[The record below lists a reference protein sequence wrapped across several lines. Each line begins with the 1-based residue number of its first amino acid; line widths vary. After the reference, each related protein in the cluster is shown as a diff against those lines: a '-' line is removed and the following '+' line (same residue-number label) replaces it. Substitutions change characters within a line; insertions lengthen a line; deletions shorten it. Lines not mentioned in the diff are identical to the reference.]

1 MNSVIQRY
9 MVIHDNMPAR
19 EICMESDDFRYLSD
33 YVMHCRY
40 IACQDEPNVPVPT
53 LHLFEAA
60 KTIVYAFEILSK
72 IKDIAFYDINLLIDH
87 DNKFAKVSA
96 GIRYTDNW
104 HTILDDCRFV
114 IWFFMDNEFIG
125 YQVEFIREGE
135 ILEQIRYPLYYEFVT
150 NREEKEEPF
159 KIYIFGYDMNFPLP
173 TEFRRIIKM
182 TYNELTFARRKKEHE
197 LQIEYDE
204 YTTL

>member
-1 MNSVIQRY
+1 MNSVIQRH
-9 MVIHDNMPAR
+9 MVIHDRMPAR

-40 IACQDEPNVPVPT
+40 IACQDEPNIPVPT
-53 LHLFEAA
+53 LHLFEVA

-87 DNKFAKVSA
+87 ENKFAKVSA

-104 HTILDDCRFV
+104 HTISDDCTFS
-114 IWFFMDNEFIG
+114 IWFFMDNEFTG
-125 YQVEFIREGE
+125 YQVEFIRDGE
-135 ILEQIRYPLYYEFVT
+135 ILEQLRYPLYYEYVT
-150 NREEKEEPF
+150 SREENEEPF

-182 TYNELTFARRKKEHE
+182 CYNELTFARRKKEHE
-197 LQIEYDE
+197 LQTEYDE
-204 YTTL
+204 RITL

>member
-1 MNSVIQRY
+1 MNSVIQRH
-9 MVIHDNMPAR
+9 MVIHDRMPAR

-40 IACQDEPNVPVPT
+40 IACQDEPNIPVPT
-53 LHLFEAA
+53 LHLFEVA

-87 DNKFAKVSA
+87 ENKFAKVSA

-104 HTILDDCRFV
+104 HTISDDCTFS
-114 IWFFMDNEFIG
+114 IWFFMDNEFTG
-125 YQVEFIREGE
+125 YQVEFIRDGE
-135 ILEQIRYPLYYEFVT
+135 ILEQMRYPLYYEYVT
-150 NREEKEEPF
+150 NREENEEPF

-182 TYNELTFARRKKEHE
+182 CYNELTFARRKKEHE

-204 YTTL
+204 HTTL